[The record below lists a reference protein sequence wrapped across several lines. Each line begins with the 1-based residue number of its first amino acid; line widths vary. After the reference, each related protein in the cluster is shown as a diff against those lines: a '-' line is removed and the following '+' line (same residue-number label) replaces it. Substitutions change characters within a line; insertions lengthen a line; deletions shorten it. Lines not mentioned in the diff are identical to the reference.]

1 MFNGRINYIIKI
13 CRFVL
18 AGFLITISSTVVAQE
33 KIEGLLYLDH
43 SPVSIEITDGKISEI
58 KRLKNIPEDFPKVY
72 IAPGFIDNQVNGF
85 AGVTFALGNGDL
97 TLEGVIKATKTLWE
111 AGITTYLP
119 TLTTNSKD
127 LLVKNL
133 SILARA
139 KKEPELY
146 GSIAGFH
153 LEGPYI
159 SPKDGYR
166 GAHPKEHVRDP
177 DWNEFMD
184 LYQASGGNILQVTI
198 APETEGALEF
208 ITKCKN
214 AGIEVGLG
222 HHNSSMDL
230 ITKAIDRG
238 AIIATHLGNGI
249 AGNIDRHHNPFWP
262 QLSDDRLMISI
273 ICDGFHLPPELIR
286 VFFKAK
292 GPEMIILTSDV
303 TSFGGLPPGNYSTGD
318 GEPIEINQEGK
329 LWNIAQNS
337 LYGSASPITKGVGHV
352 MKVTGCSLGDAIQ
365 MASTNPA
372 RLYGLDDRGEI
383 QTGMRADLVIFSLED
398 YKINIHKTIVSGN
411 VVYSN

>member
-1 MFNGRINYIIKI
+1 MINVRINNI
-13 CRFVL
+13 RRLVL
-18 AGFLITISSTVVAQE
+18 TGFLFTIGSSVVPQE

-43 SPVSIEITDGKISEI
+43 SPVSIEITDGRISDI
-58 KRLKNIPEDFPKVY
+58 KRLKNVTEDFPKVF

-85 AGVTFALGNGDL
+85 AGVTFALGNGNL
-97 TLEGVIKATKTLWE
+97 TLEGVIRATKTLWE

-133 SILARA
+133 LILARA
-139 KKEPELY
+139 KEVPELY

-159 SPKDGYR
+159 SSQDGYR
-166 GAHPKEHVRDP
+166 GAHPKGHVRDP
-177 DWNEFMD
+177 DWKEFLD
-184 LYQASGGNILQVTI
+184 LYQASGGNILQVTL

-208 ITKCKN
+208 ITNCKN
-214 AGIEVGLG
+214 AGIRVGLG

-230 ITKAIDRG
+230 ITEAIDRG
-238 AIIATHLGNGI
+238 ALIATHLGNGI
-249 AGNIDRHHNPFWP
+249 AGNIDRHNNPLWP

-286 VFFKAK
+286 VFYKAK
-292 GPEMIILTSDV
+292 GPEMTILTSDV

-318 GEPIEINQEGK
+318 GEPIEITEEGK
-329 LWNIAQNS
+329 LWNIARKS
-337 LYGSASPITKGVGHV
+337 LYGSASSLTTGVGHV

-372 RLYGLDDRGEI
+372 RLYGLDDRGKI
-383 QTGMRADLVIFSLED
+383 QMGMRADLIIFSLED
-398 YKINIHKTIVSGN
+398 YKITIHKTIVSGN

>member
-1 MFNGRINYIIKI
+1 
-13 CRFVL
+13 
-18 AGFLITISSTVVAQE
+18 VVAQE

-43 SPVSIEITDGKISEI
+43 SPVSIEIIDGRISDI
-58 KRLKNIPEDFPKVY
+58 KRLKDVPENFPKVY

-97 TLEGVIKATKTLWE
+97 TSEGVIKATKTLWE
-111 AGITTYLP
+111 VGVTTYLP

-127 LLVKNL
+127 LMLKNL
-133 SILARA
+133 SILA
-139 KKEPELY
+139 KTKEEPDLY

-184 LYQASGGNILQVTI
+184 LYQASGGNILQVTV

-214 AGIEVGLG
+214 AGIKVGLG
-222 HHNSSMDL
+222 HHNSSMDF
-230 ITKAIDRG
+230 IKQAIDRG

-249 AGNIDRHHNPFWP
+249 AGNIDRHHNPLWP

-273 ICDGFHLPPELIR
+273 ICDGFHIPPEVIR
-286 VFFKAK
+286 VFYKAK
-292 GPEMIILTSDV
+292 GPEMTILTSDV
-303 TSFGGLPPGNYSTGD
+303 TSFGGLPPGNYLTGD

-329 LWNIAQNS
+329 LWNLAQNS

-383 QTGMRADLVIFSLED
+383 LTGMRADLVIFSLED
-398 YKINIHKTIVSGN
+398 YKIIIHKTIVSGN
-411 VVYSN
+411 VVYTD